1 MLQLQLWSKNSLFH
15 LRDRE
20 SKEDS
25 ELLAALVCGG
35 AGTKGVCS
43 WVSNINTPF
52 VLSSVRRHVRHNRT
66 KILVEVDISR

>member
-1 MLQLQLWSKNSLFH
+1 MVKELSVPFARS
-15 LRDRE
+15 RE
-20 SKEDS
+20 QEGGLGVVGGAC
-25 ELLAALVCGG
+25 LLG